1 MLPGSTTLNTVAREV
16 ADALRECYGIDPKPL
31 LDAAGI
37 DLAVMHAPRGRH
49 DFARMQTLWQAA
61 GAATGDPCFGLR
73 VGQQVRPTSFSVLG
87 VTWMAS
93 DTLRDAIRRLC
104 RYSRIITTAPHTLRL
119 EEGTEPC
126 WLHFDYAPQSLP
138 AAALSVDALFAS
150 VTMLARLV
158 TRPGLRLA
166 GVRLRR
172 NDEGRARTYEE
183 FFGCVVRFR
192 EPGDAMAFE
201 TADLDAP
208 LVGRDSDLAEANE
221 VAADKFLRTLDVR
234 PVTGEVQRM
243 LVKLLPSGEAA
254 LEVLARRMNR
264 GLSTLQRQ
272 LQEEGMSF
280 RQILDETRCSIAEG
294 YLDDHNLSLNEIT
307 YLLGFADQSS
317 FSRAFRRWTGVSPRH
332 YRERRPA
339 VPTTGPTPT

>member
-1 MLPGSTTLNTVAREV
+1 MLPDATTLNSVAREI
-16 ADALRECYGIDPKPL
+16 ADTLRERYGIDPQPL

-49 DFARMQTLWQAA
+49 DFARMQALWQAA

-73 VGQQVRPTSFSVLG
+73 VGQQLRPTSLSVLG
-87 VTWMAS
+87 VTWLAS
-93 DTLRDAIRRLC
+93 DTLREAIRRLC
-104 RYSRIITTAPHTLRL
+104 RYSRIITTATHTLRL
-119 EEGTEPC
+119 EEDTQPC
-126 WLHFDYAPQSLP
+126 WLHFDYERQSLP

-172 NDEGRARTYEE
+172 DDEGQAHAYEA
-183 FFGCVVRFR
+183 FFGCEVRFR
-192 EPGDAMAFE
+192 ETGDAMAFE

-208 LVGRDSDLAEANE
+208 LVGRDSELAKTSE
-221 VAADKFLRTLDVR
+221 VAAEKFLRTLDVR

-243 LVKLLPSGEAA
+243 LVRLLPSGEAA
-254 LEVLARRMNR
+254 LEELARRMNR

-272 LQEEGMSF
+272 LQEEGVSF
-280 RQILDETRCSIAEG
+280 RQILEETRRSIAEG
-294 YLDDHNLSLNEIT
+294 YLDDPHLSLNEIT

-317 FSRAFRRWTGVSPRH
+317 FSRAFRRWTGMSPR
-332 YRERRPA
+332 RFRGRRSA
-339 VPTTGPTPT
+339 PTGDASPP